1 VGVGRLIAE
10 GVLEIAAGDE
20 RVRLDGFTADMGEPA
35 GAEVLVYF
43 DPPDRAT
50 LHVYGREIADGDL
63 SCTLGARRAAVK
75 MDVALLAAI
84 LTAAL
89 DTGLALPPEEAR
101 ALAAALAAA

>member
-1 VGVGRLIAE
+1 MGRLIAE

-20 RVRLDGFTADMGEPA
+20 RVRLDGFAADLGEPA

-50 LHVYGREIADGDL
+50 LHVYDREIADGDL

-75 MDVALLAAI
+75 MDVALLAGI

-89 DTGLALPPEEAR
+89 DAGLALPRDEAR
-101 ALAAALAAA
+101 ALAAALAAV